1 MIGVI
6 WNCQGLGK
14 SVKSEFL
21 RDVIMKEKV
30 NFIGLQETNKKDFDE
45 SWLNFISGNKNFVWV
60 WSPPNGR
67 SGGLLVGFDS
77 DMFDVR
83 EKELGEFMI
92 RLLVIQ
98 KDSGFI
104 WNFINVYGAAQND
117 QKQNFLSE
125 LSSFCSKCSH
135 PLLIGGDFN
144 ILRRESDKNKPGG
157 TNKWSALFNSI
168 IDVHDLIELDLSGR
182 HFTWSNNRNPPTFEK
197 LDRFLVSPDWDLHYN
212 NLNVTGLSRSFSD
225 HVPLCLRTDFISPT
239 RREFRYELGWRLR
252 PDFKSLVVN
261 NWSLP
266 VRSKIGIDIWKEKV
280 KRLKKLF
287 KGWNINVEG
296 RYLKLKKELMEKIDI
311 LDKKCEILGI
321 SDSERIE
328 KLDMEW
334 NLKKIM
340 EEEICK
346 KKTNC

>member
-30 NFIGLQETNKKDFDE
+30 NFIGLQETNNKDFEE
-45 SWLNFISGNKNFVWV
+45 SWLNFISGNRNFVWV

-104 WNFINVYGAAQND
+104 WNFFNVYGAAQND
-117 QKQNFLSE
+117 QKQKFLSE
-125 LSSFCSKCSH
+125 LSAFCSNCSH

-144 ILRRESDKNKPGG
+144 ILRKESDKNKPGG
-157 TNKWSALFNSI
+157 TNKWSSFFNSI
-168 IDVHDLIELDLSGR
+168 IDIHDLIELDLSGR
-182 HFTWSNNRNPPTFEK
+182 HFTWSNNRNPPTF
-197 LDRFLVSPDWDLHYN
+197 
-212 NLNVTGLSRSFSD
+212 
-225 HVPLCLRTDFISPT
+225 
-239 RREFRYELGWRLR
+239 
-252 PDFKSLVVN
+252 
-261 NWSLP
+261 
-266 VRSKIGIDIWKEKV
+266 
-280 KRLKKLF
+280 
-287 KGWNINVEG
+287 
-296 RYLKLKKELMEKIDI
+296 
-311 LDKKCEILGI
+311 
-321 SDSERIE
+321 
-328 KLDMEW
+328 
-334 NLKKIM
+334 
-340 EEEICK
+340 
-346 KKTNC
+346 